1 MQVFSFSLM
10 PLFPRRETINNEK
23 LKEQFKIMLY
33 SLPPIIREG
42 KDGRLLNDISFVPE
56 YRVIL
61 DFLLNH
67 HGHGKKGD
75 FTVHTSSHSCNII
88 AGHQSSLASLLP
100 KDLANSNSSSPS
112 AINNATFTAVKRG
125 SLAPWLSYLGSKARK
140 GTSGIFSPTYLL
152 KIVGSDIIVT

>member
-1 MQVFSFSLM
+1 MQVFSFSFV

-23 LKEQFKIMLY
+23 LKERFKIMLY
-33 SLPPIIREG
+33 LQTYPASNNQGRKRWTPPKRYFLCT
-42 KDGRLLNDISFVPE
+42 RVPE

-67 HGHGKKGD
+67 HGHGKKGN
-75 FTVHTSSHSCNII
+75 FTVHTSSPRCNII

-125 SLAPWLSYLGSKARK
+125 SLAP
-140 GTSGIFSPTYLL
+140 
-152 KIVGSDIIVT
+152 

>member
-1 MQVFSFSLM
+1 MQVFSFSLV

-23 LKEQFKIMLY
+23 LKERFKIMLY
-33 SLPPIIREG
+33 LQTYPASNNQGRKRWTPP
-42 KDGRLLNDISFVPE
+42 NDISFVPE

-75 FTVHTSSHSCNII
+75 FTVHTSSPSCNFI

-125 SLAPWLSYLGSKARK
+125 SLAP
-140 GTSGIFSPTYLL
+140 
-152 KIVGSDIIVT
+152 